1 MANFAPSGLT
11 PIFSYSTSALAQ
23 AGLAEFP
30 YASQYFHGFAGDVL
44 ATSIF
49 TRYSGPDQWI
59 QQTPLGQVVPYPI
72 KLSDSIP
79 GGGQAQAPILGV
91 AVSFRYQPL
100 GLNGQWTYSSNW
112 VMGTAIQPNSTV
124 YVQVQTDIQNIFKVQ
139 AGSSE
144 SSDLSVS
151 VTQDFLFS
159 FWNLNNVN
167 SYSPSLPEYNGQ
179 NYANNLL
186 FGLGNTNLNGVST
199 NYLDVNQPASTL
211 GIGTVIFQ
219 PFTIMGTTN
228 GSQFSNTALQ
238 YTETNQWL
246 TVRINWGYQQLY
258 IYAQNP

>member
-1 MANFAPSGLT
+1 MANFAPNGLT

-44 ATSIF
+44 SPAIF
-49 TRYSGPDQWI
+49 TLAGTITDWV

-72 KLSDSIP
+72 KLNQGVP
-79 GGGQAQAPILGV
+79 GGGQVDAPILGV

-112 VMGTAIQPNSTV
+112 VLGTAIQPNSTV

-139 AGSSE
+139 AGSSA
-144 SSDLSVS
+144 SADFSVS
-151 VTQDFLFS
+151 VTGDYLFS
-159 FWNLNNVN
+159 FWDLNNIN
-167 SYSPSLPEYNGQ
+167 QYSPALPVYNDQ
-179 NYANNLL
+179 NFANNLK
-186 FGLGNTNLNGVST
+186 FGLGNTNLNGTST
-199 NYLDVNQPASTL
+199 NYLDVNQPASTT
-211 GIGTVIFQ
+211 GQGTVKSQ

-228 GSQFSNTALQ
+228 GSQYSNAALQ

-246 TVRINWGYQQLY
+246 TVRINWAYQQIY
-258 IYAQNP
+258 VYAQNP